1 MKTPAAIRTVIL
13 DAGAL
18 IARQAPL
25 ARLLRSDLLEEL
37 ALDAFASRRIGA
49 LAATTGANDVVDG
62 HIALIADDRRAVVVT
77 SDPNDLVAWGMSR
90 ERLVTC

>member
-49 LAATTGANDVVDG
+49 LAAATGATDVVDG
-62 HIALIADDRRAVVVT
+62 HVALMAADRQAIVVT